1 MENLDNL
8 METLGFNEKTVK
20 DYASAIPFKSRK
32 SEIIYKIREVGE
44 AVPWNSNFY
53 ALFYILSIAF
63 TVLVIR
69 FFVLIEAKNTLLV
82 SIFTSLV
89 IDYSDQLLDGF
100 RMLSLFVS
108 VLICAGIYMLIHHF
122 KDENKFC

>member
-1 MENLDNL
+1 MEKLDKM
-8 METLGFNEKTVK
+8 METMGFNEKTVK
-20 DYASAIPFKSRK
+20 DYVSTIPFKSRK
-32 SEIIYKIREVGE
+32 SDIMRKIREVGE

-63 TVLVIR
+63 SVFVIR

-89 IDYSDQLLDGF
+89 IDYSNQLLDGF
-100 RMLSLFVS
+100 RILSLFVS
-108 VLICAGIYMLIHHF
+108 VIICSGIYILIHHI
-122 KDENKFC
+122 KNEKKFC